1 MMIAYK
7 LNCLRDKDYELILR
21 KGYYLDCF
29 YERFGHDFIKSD
41 SITALAKIAKS
52 VTDDFYI
59 ERISII
65 NVDDIKYSLHKVFR
79 CGIMLTITPSSGF
92 NTAARLSE

>member
-7 LNCLRDKDYELILR
+7 LNCLRDNDYELILR
-21 KGYYLDCF
+21 KGYFLGYF
-29 YERFGHDFIKSD
+29 YERFGYDFIKSD
-41 SITALAKIAKS
+41 SITSLAKLAKS

-65 NVDDIKYSLHKVFR
+65 NVDDI
-79 CGIMLTITPSSGF
+79 
-92 NTAARLSE
+92 N